1 MATEYNILTG
11 NSQVKGKIGEI
22 LAAHYLSEQ
31 GFIINKP
38 YRVLKIL
45 ENAKVPNNYEVQFL
59 NQYQK
64 TMDYFAVYPRVD
76 PLLIRREAICETFT
90 QGGLNKYTSANS
102 SKGYVVEVKTCVNK
116 KHGITKRQLK
126 MFHLAEKLGFG
137 GMLIFVKLKENYSTE
152 IVILK
157 DREIFKL

>member
-59 NQYQK
+59 NQ
-64 TMDYFAVYPRVD
+64 
-76 PLLIRREAICETFT
+76 
-90 QGGLNKYTSANS
+90 
-102 SKGYVVEVKTCVNK
+102 
-116 KHGITKRQLK
+116 
-126 MFHLAEKLGFG
+126 
-137 GMLIFVKLKENYSTE
+137 
-152 IVILK
+152 
-157 DREIFKL
+157 